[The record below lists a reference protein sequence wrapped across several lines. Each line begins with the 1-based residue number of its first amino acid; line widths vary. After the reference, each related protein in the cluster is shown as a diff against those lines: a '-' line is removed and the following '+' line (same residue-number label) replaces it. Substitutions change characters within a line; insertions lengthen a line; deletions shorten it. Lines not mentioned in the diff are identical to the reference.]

1 MNWVKLLTGSPLWL
15 TYHYILDKK
24 IYKQPKHERTVKLLC
39 CSLWL
44 PYLKLI
50 KTEPRMHITVKL
62 LFWYTIWFIPMTYL
76 SINLKR
82 KILLK
87 KNNFPK
93 IAKNNEIN
101 LLVQKLILNQKYFKI
116 LTNFNQIKNL
126 IISVKFTNSIEITE
140 ITTRS

>member
-1 MNWVKLLTGSPLWL
+1 
-15 TYHYILDKK
+15 
-24 IYKQPKHERTVKLLC
+24 
-39 CSLWL
+39 
-44 PYLKLI
+44 
-50 KTEPRMHITVKL
+50 
-62 LFWYTIWFIPMTYL
+62 MTYL